1 MVRTAQCGQYA
12 DRSVKGSV
20 TKEQFRA
27 VWTTYCIMLNLNPD
41 TATYDNAL
49 LKVYTDY
56 RGFESQ
62 NHDEYDLF
70 MSALLC

>member
-41 TATYDNAL
+41 TATYDYGKKTLYERRENENA
-49 LKVYTDY
+49 
-56 RGFESQ
+56 
-62 NHDEYDLF
+62 
-70 MSALLC
+70 